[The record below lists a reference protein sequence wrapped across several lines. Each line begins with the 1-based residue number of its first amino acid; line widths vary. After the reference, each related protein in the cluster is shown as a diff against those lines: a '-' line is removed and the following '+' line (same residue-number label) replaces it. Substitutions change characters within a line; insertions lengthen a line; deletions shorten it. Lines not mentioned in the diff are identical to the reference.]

1 MSSAQ
6 IDLTSILNSWTKEI
20 SKGIHKAQDELGKE
34 GAQKLQVNS
43 PKRSGKRGGGY
54 AKGWASKKNG
64 TGVVVY
70 NKDNYQLTHLL
81 EFGHALRNG
90 DRTAPQPHIGPVEE
104 DLVTEYEKRVREVI
118 DNA

>member
-34 GAQKLQVNS
+34 GAQKLQANS
-43 PKRSGKRGGGY
+43 PKRGGAY
-54 AKGWASKKNG
+54 ARGWASKKNG

-90 DRTAPQPHIGPVEE
+90 GRTAPQPHIGPVEE
-104 DLVTEYEKRVREVI
+104 NLVTEYEKRVREVI